1 LFSNLYPLS
10 RKYSKKESF
19 KVPFGKRKHGASV
32 VKKREGIINTLA
44 AQSSAYLF
52 VMIGIIAVFNF
63 SGVLVGL
70 RKICVSQIFGWLAA
84 FGVGYL
90 LKLEFKKNLLYSI
103 SIAVIISVITIA
115 LSIAFPAAI

>member
-1 LFSNLYPLS
+1 
-10 RKYSKKESF
+10 
-19 KVPFGKRKHGASV
+19 V
-32 VKKREGIINTLA
+32 VKKRGGIINTLA

-52 VMIGIIAVFNF
+52 VMIGILAVFNL
-63 SGVLVGL
+63 SGVLVRLG
-70 RKICVSQIFGWLAA
+70 KICVSQIFGWLAA

-90 LKLEFKKNLLYSI
+90 LKLELKKNLLYSI

>member
-1 LFSNLYPLS
+1 
-10 RKYSKKESF
+10 
-19 KVPFGKRKHGASV
+19 V
-32 VKKREGIINTLA
+32 VEKREGIINILA
-44 AQSSAYLF
+44 AQFSAYLF
-52 VMIGIIAVFNF
+52 VMIGIITIFNF
-63 SGVLVGL
+63 SAVLVGL
-70 RKICVSQIFGWLAA
+70 GKICVSQIFGWLAA